1 MIRSNRARRATLR
14 QRRTQTRAQSRIRK
28 NGRASLAT
36 HAIATGLRPTEAR
49 SVAGSLRKAAA
60 KLGIDGQ
67 ACTVFKAGRARHGY
81 RYTPSQVAIL
91 AATYKPRK
99 PAYKTAAAKLA
110 LAA

>member
-1 MIRSNRARRATLR
+1 MIQSNRTRRAALR
-14 QRRTQTRAQSRIRK
+14 QRRQQTNAQSRIRK
-28 NGRASLAT
+28 NGRASLVT
-36 HAIATGLRPTEAR
+36 HAIAAGLTPSQAR

-67 ACTVFKAGRARHGY
+67 ACTIFKAGRARHGY

-91 AATYKPRK
+91 ATTYKPRK
-99 PAYKTAAAKLA
+99 PAYKAAAARLA